1 MSSYVL
7 VLWLN
12 LADFSLLAIMCY
24 FLFGRPRALSF
35 HISTSWSVTRSLW
48 PSSESLWRSDQ
59 HFPHLHTFKRTLFNG
74 SQKMVTSCQNW
85 QMKVAEESLE
95 AITDLSIGARRTPSV
110 KEIKTSNKKMSPL
123 FLKGTRC
130 T

>member
-48 PSSESLWRSDQ
+48 SLRKVFEDRTNTFLIFTLPRERYLTVHRKWSLVAKIDKWRW
-59 HFPHLHTFKRTLFNG
+59 R
-74 SQKMVTSCQNW
+74 
-85 QMKVAEESLE
+85 EESLE